1 MIQFLSI
8 LVIIR
13 CCPFFFF
20 FLILVIPIGVCWY
33 FIVILIHISLTANDA
48 EHLFMSSFAICIS
61 LVRCSDLY
69 PFKNDVLFMME
80 LRKFFICSR
89 YMFLLRYMI
98 YNYFLP
104 FCELFSYSLDSVVW
118 STTLLVSFLFFGC
131 SYWDLSS
138 LMRNWT
144 WALSNGSAESQP
156 LEVQGSPISFPF
168 E

>member
-1 MIQFLSI
+1 MFILAIKCGLSFPYCKIYLCSLFI
-8 LVIIR
+8 LYIV
-13 CCPFFFF
+13 
-20 FLILVIPIGVCWY
+20 VIPLT
-33 FIVILIHISLTANDA
+33 VILICNFLMTNNAQQVFIC
-48 EHLFMSSFAICIS
+48 SFAMCIS
-61 LVRCSDLY
+61 LVRCTDLY
-69 PFKNDVLFMME
+69 PFKDDVLFIME
-80 LRKFFICSR
+80 LKEFFICSR
-89 YMFLLRYMI
+89 YMFLLRYII

-118 STTLLVSFLFFGC
+118 HTTILVSFLFFGC

-156 LEVQGSPISFPF
+156 LDVQVSPVSFPF